1 MKVID
6 FTTRKVIA
14 QEPRQ
19 SGPTSSVPVITLNK
33 GKFTLAVENCDGD
46 RFLVIYNTASK
57 AEIARRPVHHNDRN
71 KWISWA
77 VDVVDSWQ

>member
-14 QEPRQ
+14 NEPRR
-19 SGPTSSVPVITLNK
+19 SAPSSVPVITLNK
-33 GKFTLAVENCDGD
+33 GKFTLAVEQGEDEK
-46 RFLVIYNTASK
+46 FLVIYNTASK
-57 AEIARRPVHHNDRN
+57 VEIARRPVRSKDRN

-77 VDVVDSWQ
+77 VEVVDNWQ